1 MKRKI
6 GAALVVGAGISGI
19 RAAVDLAE
27 FGYGVTLI
35 DRRPHMGGIL
45 SQLDY
50 QFPTDRC
57 GMCKM
62 LPLVDRDSSSQ
73 FCLRKGLFHRNIEIL
88 FNTELVN
95 AEGEPGNFEVHL
107 KQKNSWVDPN
117 RCAGCGF
124 CADVCPVEVPDEFN
138 AGMSRR
144 KAIYLPV
151 PHSIPNRY
159 AIDMAAC
166 TRCGACVDVCPTGA
180 VRISEDRRREFKV
193 LVVDDELIVRD
204 SVKEWLAEEAGFSV
218 EMAGSGQEAIDAV
231 KQTGF
236 HLVLLDIKMPGMD
249 GVEVL
254 KKIKEIQPDMQ
265 VVMITAYAT
274 VETAVEAMKE
284 GALDYL
290 IKPFDPDDLISRV
303 VGVYEDIIAPLTVRK
318 NVGAIVLCGGNE
330 YYDPGEGKD
339 TFGYK
344 TNPDVVTSIEFERIL
359 SGTGPTGGKL
369 LRPSNGEPANR
380 IAWIQCVGSRDI
392 QTDADFCSNVCCMY
406 SIKEA
411 LVAKERAE
419 TAGQDLET
427 AIYYMDMRTFGKP
440 YQRYRDQAEQE
451 GGVRFEKARIHSVV
465 PDETTGKLRL
475 RNVNLTGELAEE
487 SVDMVVLAV
496 GQRPAAST
504 VQLAEMLGLARNPW
518 GFCATESFS
527 LTMTQ
532 NKGVMAGGSFTGLK
546 DINESV
552 TQAGAAALGA
562 SRVIHG
568 AGGSLAVEETR
579 PAEYRDVSREIPHVQ
594 VIACTCG
601 GRLNPFLEP
610 LEGNR
615 GIAADPEVAEVILT
629 DGICTE
635 QGWERLEE
643 AVMQKRANRV
653 LIGACL
659 PYAYVKKLR
668 ELGEKAGLDPR
679 LMDVADIR
687 TVSFGGTDDEKDQPR
702 TSEISAAIQ
711 SELEMGVARL
721 KRVNPLGPEP
731 VRIMQNALVMGAG
744 VAGMSAAL
752 AIADHG
758 FEVCLVEKSESV
770 GGNLSWLKRTL
781 DGLETEPLLEDLKT
795 RVEKHPKI
803 DLRLGSEVI
812 SAFGEGGQ
820 FITTLE
826 NKQGDSHTLQHGI
839 TVLATGG
846 TEAGTD
852 SYGYGQNEK
861 IVTQK
866 ELEGKLA
873 ENELDPADL
882 NTVVMIQCV
891 DSREEP
897 RNYCSRVCCNTAL
910 KNALFLKE
918 KNPDIQIYVLYRDL
932 MSYGFTESDF
942 TRARK
947 ADIKFIPYDINQK
960 PHVDPKGGEGGRV
973 RVNAFEPII
982 GREVEADADLLVLA
996 TGVVSAL
1003 PRHLVEAFGAD
1014 TDGDGFFQEADMKWR
1029 PVDSLKE
1036 GVFACGLSLGPR
1048 SIPESIASA
1057 EAAAQR
1063 GLRIL
1068 SREYLPSGKVVAG
1081 VHHSLCALCESCI
1094 ETCPYGARR
1103 INPETEQVDVNPLM
1117 CQGCGACAAVCP
1129 NSASYLESYPMEQ
1142 MLDIIDAAM
1151 AG

>member
-88 FNTELVN
+88 FNTELVK

-180 VRISEDRRREFKV
+180 VRISEDRRREFKI

-231 KQTGF
+231 KKTEF

-392 QTDADFCSNVCCMY
+392 QTEADFCSNVCCMY
-406 SIKEA
+406 S
-411 LVAKERAE
+411 
-419 TAGQDLET
+419 
-427 AIYYMDMRTFGKP
+427 M
-440 YQRYRDQAEQE
+440 
-451 GGVRFEKARIHSVV
+451 
-465 PDETTGKLRL
+465 
-475 RNVNLTGELAEE
+475 
-487 SVDMVVLAV
+487 
-496 GQRPAAST
+496 
-504 VQLAEMLGLARNPW
+504 
-518 GFCATESFS
+518 
-527 LTMTQ
+527 
-532 NKGVMAGGSFTGLK
+532 
-546 DINESV
+546 
-552 TQAGAAALGA
+552 
-562 SRVIHG
+562 
-568 AGGSLAVEETR
+568 
-579 PAEYRDVSREIPHVQ
+579 
-594 VIACTCG
+594 
-601 GRLNPFLEP
+601 
-610 LEGNR
+610 
-615 GIAADPEVAEVILT
+615 
-629 DGICTE
+629 
-635 QGWERLEE
+635 
-643 AVMQKRANRV
+643 
-653 LIGACL
+653 
-659 PYAYVKKLR
+659 
-668 ELGEKAGLDPR
+668 
-679 LMDVADIR
+679 
-687 TVSFGGTDDEKDQPR
+687 
-702 TSEISAAIQ
+702 
-711 SELEMGVARL
+711 
-721 KRVNPLGPEP
+721 
-731 VRIMQNALVMGAG
+731 
-744 VAGMSAAL
+744 
-752 AIADHG
+752 
-758 FEVCLVEKSESV
+758 
-770 GGNLSWLKRTL
+770 
-781 DGLETEPLLEDLKT
+781 
-795 RVEKHPKI
+795 
-803 DLRLGSEVI
+803 
-812 SAFGEGGQ
+812 
-820 FITTLE
+820 
-826 NKQGDSHTLQHGI
+826 
-839 TVLATGG
+839 
-846 TEAGTD
+846 
-852 SYGYGQNEK
+852 
-861 IVTQK
+861 
-866 ELEGKLA
+866 
-873 ENELDPADL
+873 
-882 NTVVMIQCV
+882 
-891 DSREEP
+891 
-897 RNYCSRVCCNTAL
+897 
-910 KNALFLKE
+910 
-918 KNPDIQIYVLYRDL
+918 
-932 MSYGFTESDF
+932 
-942 TRARK
+942 
-947 ADIKFIPYDINQK
+947 KF
-960 PHVDPKGGEGGRV
+960 
-973 RVNAFEPII
+973 A
-982 GREVEADADLLVLA
+982 
-996 TGVVSAL
+996 
-1003 PRHLVEAFGAD
+1003 HLV
-1014 TDGDGFFQEADMKWR
+1014 
-1029 PVDSLKE
+1029 
-1036 GVFACGLSLGPR
+1036 
-1048 SIPESIASA
+1048 
-1057 EAAAQR
+1057 
-1063 GLRIL
+1063 
-1068 SREYLPSGKVVAG
+1068 RERTG
-1081 VHHSLCALCESCI
+1081 
-1094 ETCPYGARR
+1094 
-1103 INPETEQVDVNPLM
+1103 
-1117 CQGCGACAAVCP
+1117 
-1129 NSASYLESYPMEQ
+1129 
-1142 MLDIIDAAM
+1142 
-1151 AG
+1151 